1 MIRRSMSKEAAQ
13 RNAYKDNCAHSG
25 LSLVINSGLLGL
37 FTERSAGRG
46 GVP

>member
-1 MIRRSMSKEAAQ
+1 MIRRDLSKEAAQ
-13 RNAYKDNCAHSG
+13 RNTYKDNWAHSG
-25 LSLVINSGLLGL
+25 LSLVLNSGLLGL